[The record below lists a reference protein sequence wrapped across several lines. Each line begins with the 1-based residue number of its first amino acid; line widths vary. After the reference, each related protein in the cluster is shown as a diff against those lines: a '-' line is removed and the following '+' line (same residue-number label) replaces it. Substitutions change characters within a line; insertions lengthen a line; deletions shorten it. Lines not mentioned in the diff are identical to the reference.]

1 MATQHFSNTF
11 LKEIKKNL
19 LNEKVRLETG
29 LLQFAKPGKKDKED
43 FTAEFPNYGSEVD
56 DDVLEV
62 EEFTVNKP
70 LEITLEKT
78 LQDIT
83 KALDRL
89 EKGTYGICK
98 YCKNPIDENRLQA
111 RPTSSA
117 CVSCKKV
124 LKEEA

>member
-1 MATQHFSNTF
+1 MFSKTF
-11 LKEIKKNL
+11 LNDIKKSL
-19 LNEKVRLETG
+19 LDEKTKLEAD
-29 LLQFAKPGKKDKED
+29 LLQFAKPSKKDKTD
-43 FTAEFPNYGSEVD
+43 FNADFPNYGSEVD

-70 LEITLEKT
+70 LEMSLEKT

-83 KALDRL
+83 KSLERL
-89 EKGTYGICK
+89 EKGGYGICK
-98 YCKNPIDENRLQA
+98 YCQKPIDEKRLLA